1 MIILID
7 IKFFNVIICQI
18 LSSSS
23 IIIHI
28 LQVQNVIEC
37 LPLLD
42 LQ

>member
-18 LSSSS
+18 LLSP

-28 LQVQNVIEC
+28 LQVQNVIEY
-37 LPLLD
+37 LSLLD

>member
-1 MIILID
+1 MIILIG

-18 LSSSS
+18 LSSS

-28 LQVQNVIEC
+28 LQVQNVIEY